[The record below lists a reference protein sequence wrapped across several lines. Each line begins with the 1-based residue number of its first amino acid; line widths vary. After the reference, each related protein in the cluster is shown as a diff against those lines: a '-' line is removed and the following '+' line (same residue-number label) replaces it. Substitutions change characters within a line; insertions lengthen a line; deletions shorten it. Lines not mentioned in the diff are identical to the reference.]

1 MLCGRENME
10 INIDYGPVYITGGT
24 YKGRIG
30 YFDGEEYDTTSKR
43 TKAVVLFGDLLLV
56 NNYHLIDYKYLTS
69 VNTKILFERREEL
82 TRIINL
88 NKKNNKRITEEDK
101 IDYLLEIEYTN
112 SILHTRMF
120 DAMFSHIGNS
130 IKVFLSH
137 SSFDK
142 AFVLSLAVDLK
153 SYGFDVWLDEW
164 EILAG
169 ESIPSKINDGLK
181 ECDYLMLILSPNAVL
196 SKWVEKEW
204 QAKYWEEIEHGH
216 IKLIPVLYQK
226 CEIPTLLKMKKYV
239 DFTNDYTTGLQDI
252 CNSMKK
258 LNK

>member
-1 MLCGRENME
+1 MTMDL
-10 INIDYGPVYITGGT
+10 DYGPVYISGGK

-30 YFDGEEYDTTSKR
+30 CFDGEEYDSISKK

-56 NNYHLIDYKYLTS
+56 NNFHMIDYKYLTP
-69 VNTKILFERREEL
+69 VNTKMLFERQEEL
-82 TRIINL
+82 TRIIYL
-88 NKKNNKRITEEDK
+88 NKENGKRITEEDK
-101 IDYLLEIEYTN
+101 INYLLEVEYTN
-112 SILHTRMF
+112 SLLHGRMF
-120 DAMFSHIGNS
+120 DAMFSHVGDS

-142 AFVLSLAVDLK
+142 AFVMSLAVDLK
-153 SYGFDVWLDEW
+153 NYGFDVWLDEW

-169 ESIPSKINDGLK
+169 ESIPSKINDGIK

-196 SKWVEKEW
+196 SKWVENEW
-204 QAKYWEEIEHGH
+204 QAKYWEEVERGH

-226 CEIPTLLKMKKYV
+226 CEIPPLLKMKKYV
-239 DFTNDYTTGLQDI
+239 DFTKDYTIGLQDV

-258 LNK
+258 LNKQINAT